1 MKTAKKVL
9 GFMLVAMMAIAMLAG
24 CQTTAPVQATS
35 EQAEPTEA
43 AATDAAESTDAT
55 TAPETAMP
63 ATFKMG
69 VVSPLTGAGAA
80 SGAVQANAVKM
91 AVNEINEAGGI
102 NGVLPIELFSE
113 DDEGNPAKSVTVTQK
128 LVNQEGIYAMIG
140 ALNSSCTLANMEVTK
155 AAGVPQITP
164 SSSNAK
170 IVEQGNP
177 FIFRMT
183 ATDSTHAKSL
193 LKYAQEAMKATK
205 VAMIYE
211 SSDFG
216 TGAFNLVSSM
226 IADYGLTMVDSE
238 VYNSGESDFS
248 VYLTKIQQAAPD
260 VIILWGYY
268 TEAALICKQVKQYGI
283 EIPII
288 GTGYN
293 SPALVELG
301 GESVNGLMFT
311 TAFTSANPDP
321 VVQAFDKK
329 YTELFKASYD
339 QNAPQ
344 AYDAV
349 YVIADAVTRCMN
361 DGKDWSDGEVLRG
374 YIASTQYQGVS
385 GLTSFD
391 DRGEMVKTLMV
402 VQIVDGKHTIVEW

>member
-1 MKTAKKVL
+1 MKTTKKVL
-9 GFMLVAMMAIAMLAG
+9 GLMLVAMMAIATLTG
-24 CQTTAPVQATS
+24 CTPAPAQTSV
-35 EQAEPTEA
+35 EQTEPTEA
-43 AATDAAESTDAT
+43 PATENTEATAAPAAAM
-55 TAPETAMP
+55 PET
-63 ATFKMG
+63 FKLG

-113 DDEGNPAKSVTVTQK
+113 DDEGTPAKSVTVTQK
-128 LVNQEGIYAMIG
+128 LVNQDGIYAMIG

-155 AAGVPQITP
+155 AANIPQITP
-164 SSSNAK
+164 SSSNK
-170 IVEQGNP
+170 TIVEQGNSY
-177 FIFRMT
+177 IFRMT
-183 ATDSTHAKSL
+183 ATDPTHAKTI
-193 LKYAQEAMKATK
+193 LKYIQEEMKATK

-216 TGAFNLVSSM
+216 MGAFNLVSSLT
-226 IADYGLTMVDSE
+226 ADYGITMVDSE

-301 GESVNGLMFT
+301 GEAVNGLMFT

-402 VQIVDGKHTIVEW
+402 VRIVDGKHTIVEW